1 MFCSLYAFPFL
12 THNYIIGCPILN
24 LFLDFLFPRGCPVC
38 LCLTS
43 GSSSVQL
50 LKINL
55 LVPEITANAIFPKP
69 SEQCLVQQPFTP
81 MTHPHPHSSIG
92 QQRERECFVM
102 IQFSL
107 VLFVF
112 IPGTLLNK
120 EVASDI
126 LSLFPVMTT
135 VPCSHPTFTI
145 SPTTTQHL
153 PGMHYSFCQKKNSAI
168 STLSYVNKNN
178 IRLVFPLQ
186 LCLHK

>member
-69 SEQCLVQQPFTP
+69 PEQCLVQQPFAP
-81 MTHPHPHSSIG
+81 MTHPHPRSSIG

-145 SPTTTQHL
+145 SPTTTHTPL
-153 PGMHYSFCQKKNSAI
+153 PTYTHTYVYIKKIFQKI
-168 STLSYVNKNN
+168 
-178 IRLVFPLQ
+178 
-186 LCLHK
+186 CL